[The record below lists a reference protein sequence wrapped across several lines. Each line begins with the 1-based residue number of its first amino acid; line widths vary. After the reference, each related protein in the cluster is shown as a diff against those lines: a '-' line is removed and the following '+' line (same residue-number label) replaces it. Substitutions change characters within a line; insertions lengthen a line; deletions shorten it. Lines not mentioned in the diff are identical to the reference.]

1 MIQFIIK
8 GGLHEKIHEERGGT
22 TPLSR
27 YSKELDSVIDKIYNS
42 NMANYKS
49 KTGFTL
55 AEVLITLAIVG
66 IVAALTIPNLILKYQ
81 EKQTVTRFKWV
92 YSTLA
97 NAFTMAVAENGAPEN
112 WKLNDPQDMAEILSK
127 YMKVSEKCYYKKG
140 CIQNDVEIVSLTGES
155 RYNNIGNLNTYVKER
170 FNNGVVLFYAVVHNG
185 CSYTQN
191 VDSTGEEIVYKN
203 NCGTLYAFISINEL
217 NRLGLDHFAFTV
229 TTKGILPLYYNATDE
244 YVKSY
249 CDKLNLVEKNT
260 NGLTCGE
267 WIRRWNNAK
276 YWYD

>member
-1 MIQFIIK
+1 M
-8 GGLHEKIHEERGGT
+8 
-22 TPLSR
+22 
-27 YSKELDSVIDKIYNS
+27 V
-42 NMANYKS
+42 NYKS

-140 CIQNDVEIVSLTGES
+140 CLPSDLDAVSLTGQS
-155 RYNNIGNLNTYVKER
+155 RYSTVGNLDLHVKER
-170 FNNGVVLFYAVVHNG
+170 FNNGIVLLYTSVRNG
-185 CSYTQN
+185 C
-191 VDSTGEEIVYKN
+191 VYNYIDEDGTEKQSSG
-203 NCGTLYAFISINEL
+203 NCGVIAAFITMNKT
-217 NRLGLDHFAFTV
+217 NRLGLDRFNFTV
-229 TTKGILPLYYNATDE
+229 TPNGILPNYYKYGDDTIRQLCTKNWTSSE
-244 YVKSY
+244 
-249 CDKLNLVEKNT
+249 NT
-260 NGLTCGE
+260 NGSTCGE